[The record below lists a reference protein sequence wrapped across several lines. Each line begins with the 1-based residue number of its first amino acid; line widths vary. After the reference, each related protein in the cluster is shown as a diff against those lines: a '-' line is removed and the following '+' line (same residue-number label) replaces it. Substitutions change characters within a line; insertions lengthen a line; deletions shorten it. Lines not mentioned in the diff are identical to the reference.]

1 MLRINCIYILTS
13 DLCFILLQQPACTSP
28 SRVISQV
35 EHHHA
40 LSLPADEG
48 AIYHPFYHGQEV
60 LIAVVACG
68 NHRESRPI
76 KLLQNFKN
84 NLQLQA
90 SGAQELQVDGATLLK
105 EQKMWDMEK
114 RCNIVFCI
122 NRETSERTRGITDFL
137 SSLNFLWMSVRS
149 FRSVTYKPFVSVY
162 LINQGFLF
170 HPFSLCFLTH
180 SAQYSH
186 S

>member
-1 MLRINCIYILTS
+1 MLTFHKMFVLIIKFVSEMYSVTKAFKIEIFLEWFQTLRINCIYILTS

-60 LIAVVACG
+60 LIAVMACG

-137 SSLNFLWMSVRS
+137 SSLNFL
-149 FRSVTYKPFVSVY
+149 
-162 LINQGFLF
+162 
-170 HPFSLCFLTH
+170 
-180 SAQYSH
+180 
-186 S
+186 